1 MDPGTWLVRRVF
13 LLSGQRGDD
22 RMRLILGMAAALLL
36 GALTPASAGALDI
49 GRPAPEIVLTD

>member
-1 MDPGTWLVRRVF
+1 
-13 LLSGQRGDD
+13 
-22 RMRLILGMAAALLL
+22 MRLILGMAAALLL